1 MCLFQAFLKTLDVA
15 ALAAALL
22 DTEDAKT
29 TVIRKKRHDRGEYA
43 GFSFI
48 LFSGLCRSLFVNEY
62 GTIGDTDIVDQQ
74 SGAADIQKQ
83 LEAK

>member
-1 MCLFQAFLKTLDVA
+1 MQHGA

-29 TVIRKKRHDRGEYA
+29 TVVRKKRRGRGEYA

-62 GTIGDTDIVDQQ
+62 GAIDDIGIVALW
-74 SGAADIQKQ
+74 SGTLI
-83 LEAK
+83 